1 VKPTF
6 TNLNTADQV
15 ITTYQFLRIT
25 KEQLPK
31 KGQLLTFDHPAER
44 VQIKITRSTSK
55 STYDKPLYKCEHFR
69 VDVPKNS
76 RRFYVALSHGEQN
89 REHTEQ
95 VIDCDSPATAAVTFC
110 AKLLYEP
117 LLPLRNE
124 QPTRTAGYLYS
135 VWSVA
140 TMSTGQRVWIK
151 EAIGE

>member
-1 VKPTF
+1 M
-6 TNLNTADQV
+6 NLNTADQV

-44 VQIKITRSTSK
+44 IQIKISRSPSK

-69 VDVPKNS
+69 VEVPKNS
-76 RRFYVALSHGEQN
+76 RRFHLALSHGEQN

-95 VIDCDSPATAAVTFC
+95 VIDCDYPCTAAIRFC
-110 AKLLYEP
+110 KEHNFQP
-117 LLPLRNE
+117 PFFPLRDE
-124 QPTRTAGYLYS
+124 QPTRTRGYLYS

-140 TMSTGQRVWIK
+140 TPEHGQRIWIK